1 MKIKK
6 KLKSLINK
14 IVKKVY
20 KKIYKY
26 IPVDDKTVLF
36 VAFHGRGYLCNP
48 KYIHEYMIN
57 SEEYKKYNFIWALKK
72 NEFLDIKGAK
82 VIKYNGIKY
91 LYYLARSKYLVSNC
105 KLPRYIIK
113 KEEQVYLQTW
123 HGTPLKKLAHDI
135 NIDDNATFYRTEV
148 SKQEMTDSY
157 DYDVNRYDY
166 LISPN
171 KFSSEKFLTAFK
183 INKDKIIET
192 GYPRNDFLS
201 TISVKEIDKLK
212 EKFNLPKDKKVI
224 LYAPTWRDNSYNN
237 KGYIFNLEVNFD
249 LWREY
254 LGDEYVVIFKPH
266 YLIVNKFKE
275 KNLSGFLFNVSENED
290 INELYAISDML
301 ITDYSSVFFDY
312 SILKKPILFY
322 MYDMEEYKENL
333 RGFYLNI
340 YEDLPGPIITDEYEL
355 LSRVKSISKEN
366 HSFNEIIDKFNDRFN
381 YLEDG
386 NSTKRVLDKVFN

>member
-48 KYIHEYMIN
+48 KYIHEYMVN
-57 SEEYKKYNFIWALKK
+57 SEEYKNFKCIWALKK
-72 NEFLDIKGAK
+72 SEFLDIKGAE
-82 VIKYNGIKY
+82 VIRYNGIKY
-91 LYYLARSKYLVSNC
+91 LYYLARCKYLVSNC

-113 KEEQVYLQTW
+113 KEEQVYVQTW

-148 SKQEMTDSY
+148 SKKEMTDSY
-157 DYDVNRYDY
+157 DYDVSRYDY

-201 TISVKEIDKLK
+201 TISINEIDNLK

-237 KGYIFNLEVNFD
+237 KGYIFNLEVNFN

-254 LGDEYVVIFKPH
+254 LGDDYVVIFKPH
-266 YLIVNKFKE
+266 YLIVNEFKKE
-275 KNLSGFLFNVSENED
+275 DLRGFLFNASENED

-355 LSRVKSISKEN
+355 LSIIKGIYKEN
-366 HSFNEIIDKFNDRFN
+366 NLFNEIIDKFNDRFN

-386 NSTKRVLDKVFN
+386 NSTKRVIDKVFN

>member
-113 KEEQVYLQTW
+113 KGEQVYLQTW